1 MTRVL
6 LLLGAI
12 MTLVLGLPSTAY
24 ADPAGPTDY
33 QTEVVAVEPP
43 ADGLEIAVIGG
54 DAFIQ
59 FEVLSGTAVDVVGY
73 RGEPFLRFGADG
85 VVEVNDNAPS
95 AYLSEDRYGETDVPD
110 RADPAADPEWRQVA
124 DDGAYAWHDHRAHW
138 MNEDR
143 PAAEPGD
150 QILEAVIPAVVDGV
164 PTSVTVI
171 STWVSPPH
179 PFGPLGGA
187 LVGAIG
193 GWAFGRSRGRATAI
207 LLAVLGIAAGVVA
220 FTAYVSL
227 PTEAAPSPVFWLVP
241 LIAVILGFVR
251 LGRPTAD
258 PLTTLVAPALLLTVW
273 AVLRRDWM
281 FRALLPTSIPPLDR
295 TVTAVVA
302 AAATVVLFHQVASM
316 LRPAPKQSGPGA
328 TG

>member
-6 LLLGAI
+6 LLFGAI
-12 MTLVLGLPSTAY
+12 VTLVLGFPSAAR

-59 FEVLSGTAVDVVGY
+59 FEVAAGTEVLVIGY

-85 VVEVNDNAPS
+85 FVDVNDNAPS

-110 RADPAADPEWRQVA
+110 HADPDADPDWRQVA

-138 MNEDR
+138 MTGDR

-164 PTSVTVI
+164 PTSITVI
-171 STWVSPPH
+171 STWVSPPP
-179 PFGPLGGA
+179 PFWSVGGA
-187 LVGAIG
+187 MAGAIG
-193 GWAFGRSRGRATAI
+193 GWVFGRSRGKASAL
-207 LLAVLGIAAGVVA
+207 LLAVLGIAASVVA
-220 FTAYVSL
+220 FVAYVSL

-241 LIAVILGFVR
+241 VIAVILGFMR
-251 LGRPTAD
+251 LGKPTAD
-258 PLTTLVAPALLLTVW
+258 PVWTLIAPALLLLLW
-273 AVLRRDWM
+273 AVLRRDWVL
-281 FRALLPTSIPPLDR
+281 RALLPTSIPLLDR

-302 AAATVVLFHQVASM
+302 SAAVVALFHQVAAM
-316 LRPAPKQSGPGA
+316 LRPGPAQSAPGGA
-328 TG
+328 G